1 MSTDSPHNLDAA
13 ATRVVE
19 LVVNLDDTTGEVV
32 GHTAQT
38 LLAEGA
44 LDVWTTPIQM
54 KKQRPGVMLSVLAAP
69 EDAQAMAK
77 RILQLTG
84 SFGVRFRDW
93 DRLVLDR
100 EHVTA
105 ATRYGDVP
113 IKLGRLDGKLL
124 TAQPE
129 FDAVRDLAD
138 AAGVTVRQAMRAAHA
153 AADQLHADSVNPPP
167 FVTDPDS
174 AAPKPDAPHAP
185 EASP

>member
-1 MSTDSPHNLDAA
+1 MSAQRSPNSDPAEPA

-19 LVVNLDDTTGEVV
+19 LVVNLDDATGEVV
-32 GHTAQT
+32 GHAAQT

-44 LDVWTTPIQM
+44 LDVWTTPIHM
-54 KKQRPGVMLSVLAAP
+54 KKQRPGVMLSVLAPA
-69 EDAQAMAK
+69 ENAQTVAK
-77 RILQLTG
+77 RILELTG

-100 EHVTA
+100 EHVIA
-105 ATRYGDVP
+105 ATRFGNVP
-113 IKLGRLDGKLL
+113 LKLGRLDGKLL

-138 AAGVTVRQAMRAAHA
+138 AAGVPVRQAMDAARA
-153 AADQLHADSVNPPP
+153 AADALIAQ
-167 FVTDPDS
+167 
-174 AAPKPDAPHAP
+174 

>member
-1 MSTDSPHNLDAA
+1 MSADPAPQSEPA

-19 LVVNLDDTTGEVV
+19 LVVNLDDVAGEVV
-32 GHTAQT
+32 GHATQT

-44 LDVWTTPIQM
+44 LDVWTTPIHM
-54 KKQRPGVMLSVLAAP
+54 KKQRPGVTLSVLCPP
-69 EDAQAMAK
+69 EVSQALAK

-100 EHVTA
+100 EHATA
-105 ATRYGDVP
+105 ATRFGEVAL
-113 IKLGRLDGKLL
+113 KLGRLDGQLL

-138 AAGVTVRQAMRAAHA
+138 AAGVPVREAMAAAHA
-153 AADQLHADSVNPPP
+153 AADTLLANE
-167 FVTDPDS
+167 VTP
-174 AAPKPDAPHAP
+174 
-185 EASP
+185 